1 MEEWWSATANY
12 TVEERWS
19 AAANNAL
26 EVSRLV
32 PAGLS

>member
-1 MEEWWSATANY
+1 MEEWWSAAAHDA
-12 TVEERWS
+12 VEKRWS

-32 PAGLS
+32 HAGRN

>member
-19 AAANNAL
+19 AAANNAMD
-26 EVSRLV
+26 ERRLV

>member
-1 MEEWWSATANY
+1 MEEWWSAAADH

-26 EVSRLV
+26 EVNRLV
-32 PAGLS
+32 PAGLR